1 MAGIGKYTKCKKFAL
16 KSGNA
21 TSFKMMG
28 SSPLKQGDPEPR
40 QYGEPKTLKEA
51 SKTPDPYPG
60 LSERVVVDPVGDVGK
75 IAKGILK
82 VAPIVSAMTNPI
94 SAVGTVIGKLV
105 GSKSTGG
112 TGKATKAKSVTT
124 TPTTPTET
132 SKKTKKLKK
141 FGGTTIFAD

>member
-1 MAGIGKYTKCKKFAL
+1 MA
-16 KSGNA
+16 
-21 TSFKMMG
+21 FKMKG
-28 SSPLKQGDPEPR
+28 SPMLRNFGVGSPMNQNGAPKKKQHS
-40 QYGEPKTLKEA
+40 EPKTLKEA

-124 TPTTPTET
+124 TPTTPTES

-141 FGGTTIFAD
+141 FGGPTIFGD